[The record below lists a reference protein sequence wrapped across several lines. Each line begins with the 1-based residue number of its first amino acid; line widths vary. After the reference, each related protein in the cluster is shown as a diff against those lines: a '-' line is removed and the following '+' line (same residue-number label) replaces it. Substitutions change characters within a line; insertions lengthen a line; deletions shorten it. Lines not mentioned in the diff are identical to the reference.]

1 MTTEVTAFENLP
13 IQVGGERL
21 LALGDEASS
30 KSGATLVAF
39 AICANQE
46 HGLGA
51 LCMCQVGET
60 F

>member
-1 MTTEVTAFENLP
+1 
-13 IQVGGERL
+13 

-30 KSGATLVAF
+30 KIGATLVAF
-39 AICANQE
+39 AICANQK